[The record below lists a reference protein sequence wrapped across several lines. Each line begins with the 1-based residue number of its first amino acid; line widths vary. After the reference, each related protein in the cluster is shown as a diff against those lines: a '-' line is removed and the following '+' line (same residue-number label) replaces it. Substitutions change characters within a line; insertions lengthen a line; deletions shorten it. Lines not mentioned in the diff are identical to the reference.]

1 VYAASKFAATAWAV
15 VLAKDLGA
23 KGIRINTLA
32 PGFTNTDML
41 PEAFKEIA
49 KRSSVFNRLGTHFFI
64 MRQFP

>member
-1 VYAASKFAATAWAV
+1 
-15 VLAKDLGA
+15 
-23 KGIRINTLA
+23 
-32 PGFTNTDML
+32 ML